1 MNLHGL
7 SRRSSAF
14 DAAVP
19 ADVLSAALYDRFRS
33 YEEHTFAQKV
43 LSPTRQAYHFFSG
56 QVEARTP
63 PTIHRLSS
71 HAVATLNMIVD

>member
-7 SRRSSAF
+7 SRTSSAMAAF

-19 ADVLSAALYDRFRS
+19 ADVLSAARYDRFRS

-43 LSPTRQAYHFFSG
+43 LSPTRNGCGGHN
-56 QVEARTP
+56 EAKPHGSNR
-63 PTIHRLSS
+63 
-71 HAVATLNMIVD
+71 MVDKA